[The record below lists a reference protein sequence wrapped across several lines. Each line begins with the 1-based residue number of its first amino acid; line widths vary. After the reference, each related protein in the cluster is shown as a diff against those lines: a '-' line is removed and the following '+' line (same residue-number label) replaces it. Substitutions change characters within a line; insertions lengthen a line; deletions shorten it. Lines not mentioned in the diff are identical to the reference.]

1 MSTLKWRR
9 SNARALHLSGMARL
23 LWFRVDGAMKFIKN
37 EDVSALITSQELRT
51 NINLEIKNGAFEPK
65 TLSEF
70 LGCTQFWTS
79 LHRKHGSKIHT
90 VAENKTNH
98 WIIFVHAIW
107 SILEENKIRNMQLE
121 KFERSGHVG
130 AGCILSLL
138 SSVHSAEWKWW
149 SQYTNIA
156 PFAQTLW
163 VSPGAGDRNL
173 AWMPKSITLTYDNG
187 IAGWYNPI
195 V

>member
-70 LGCTQFWTS
+70 LGYAQFWNIPASKTWMRNSYGCWKQDES
-79 LHRKHGSKIHT
+79 LDHFCSCNLINLGRKQNPK
-90 VAENKTNH
+90 
-98 WIIFVHAIW
+98 HAIGEVWTQW
-107 SILEENKIRNMQLE
+107 SCRCWVYSVSTVKRLQCHFTVQNGSDD
-121 KFERSGHVG
+121 RS
-130 AGCILSLL
+130 
-138 SSVHSAEWKWW
+138 
-149 SQYTNIA
+149 
-156 PFAQTLW
+156 
-163 VSPGAGDRNL
+163 
-173 AWMPKSITLTYDNG
+173 TLT
-187 IAGWYNPI
+187 
-195 V
+195 